1 MVKVLKVGESKVTSK
16 YLVVLPKAVRI
27 ALNLKRGDYLEWYIE
42 GEKVIVRKRL
52 CNNQRKARASRYG
65 C

>member
-42 GEKVIVRKRL
+42 GEKVIVRK
-52 CNNQRKARASRYG
+52 KTM
-65 C
+65 

>member
-52 CNNQRKARASRYG
+52 CNNQRKARTSRYG